1 MRRILLLIPVFG
13 FACGYGQKVILN
25 PYDGVN
31 FSNYYKSS
39 LHNHTNVCDGAYAP
53 DYSIYLHAHANY
65 DIQAIT
71 DHDVCGHPAAPNT
84 TWPWTNW
91 ISETPTTV
99 YTNVNNGQAAA
110 LYPSLNGGNAML
122 AIRGNELTGCAGTNL
137 ENHVTGLF
145 SDLGYD
151 DCPTGQHDA
160 YFAALKDSGGTAI
173 FNHPMRSLKSAAWY
187 NGYFDDYPDSVL
199 IGMEVFNHGYGEL
212 IAYIRDGI
220 TLWDSV
226 NAARDCDDLRWGF
239 SGDDWHS
246 SDFGHNY
253 NWHYM
258 ASLTYPSFRANLK
271 AGAFTFSYQ
280 KSGGGIA
287 AVPILTG
294 VTVTGSTIAITASGA
309 TSVAWIDNKS
319 DTIDSD
325 YSIDVCTVSTNFVR
339 AVLTNSYGATYTQ
352 PFGLLAIPD
361 PTIITQPAG
370 ATICDGGTHSM
381 SVSASNGT
389 SSLVYQWEE
398 SDDNG
403 GADAWANTAG
413 GSGSTTAHFTSPA
426 LTSTRYYRVVVSAT
440 GNGCN
445 PITSSSVAVTAV
457 ADPAITTQPSG
468 AVICCND
475 THSMSVMVSGGIH
488 LTYQWLESPDGFS
501 SWTNV
506 GSDSPGFT
514 TPSHPSVKYYKVVIS
529 SSGAGCY
536 SPLESEIVSVSMET
550 EPPTF
555 TVPADITVYKD
566 PNCIYDASTAIT
578 GDVTDEDD
586 NCDASLEA
594 TYSDVD
600 DNGPCAGERIITR
613 TWNLT
618 DDCGNK
624 TENVQIISV
633 VPVLEIGGPYESC
646 EGKNIELDAGGGF
659 SSYLWN
665 TEETTQKIEV
675 TESGIYS
682 VTVTN
687 SLGDS
692 ASDETQVTFFP
703 LPDPQLPEDT
713 TVLATDTLTLDA
725 GSGYPYYLWSTGSE
739 DQIIKIYDLTVGN
752 YLFGLQVTDENG
764 CIGYDSVRAT
774 VIAGTYL
781 KDPSGNLTFEIYP
794 VPGKDIIYLKPGS
807 NIDEETMIRI
817 MDSTGR
823 IMLERKVEKL
833 YDSVA
838 FPVDISGLHDGSY
851 YLSISNTD
859 AMNVVRIAKISGR

>member
-1 MRRILLLIPVFG
+1 M
-13 FACGYGQKVILN
+13 
-25 PYDGVN
+25 
-31 FSNYYKSS
+31 
-39 LHNHTNVCDGAYAP
+39 
-53 DYSIYLHAHANY
+53 
-65 DIQAIT
+65 
-71 DHDVCGHPAAPNT
+71 
-84 TWPWTNW
+84 
-91 ISETPTTV
+91 
-99 YTNVNNGQAAA
+99 
-110 LYPSLNGGNAML
+110 
-122 AIRGNELTGCAGTNL
+122 
-137 ENHVTGLF
+137 
-145 SDLGYD
+145 
-151 DCPTGQHDA
+151 
-160 YFAALKDSGGTAI
+160 
-173 FNHPMRSLKSAAWY
+173 
-187 NGYFDDYPDSVL
+187 
-199 IGMEVFNHGYGEL
+199 
-212 IAYIRDGI
+212 
-220 TLWDSV
+220 
-226 NAARDCDDLRWGF
+226 
-239 SGDDWHS
+239 
-246 SDFGHNY
+246 
-253 NWHYM
+253 
-258 ASLTYPSFRANLK
+258 
-271 AGAFTFSYQ
+271 
-280 KSGGGIA
+280 
-287 AVPILTG
+287 
-294 VTVTGSTIAITASGA
+294 
-309 TSVAWIDNKS
+309 
-319 DTIDSD
+319 
-325 YSIDVCTVSTNFVR
+325 
-339 AVLTNSYGATYTQ
+339 
-352 PFGLLAIPD
+352 
-361 PTIITQPAG
+361 
-370 ATICDGGTHSM
+370 
-381 SVSASNGT
+381 
-389 SSLVYQWEE
+389 
-398 SDDNG
+398 
-403 GADAWANTAG
+403 
-413 GSGSTTAHFTSPA
+413 
-426 LTSTRYYRVVVSAT
+426 
-440 GNGCN
+440 
-445 PITSSSVAVTAV
+445 
-457 ADPAITTQPSG
+457 
-468 AVICCND
+468 
-475 THSMSVMVSGGIH
+475 
-488 LTYQWLESPDGFS
+488 
-501 SWTNV
+501 
-506 GSDSPGFT
+506 
-514 TPSHPSVKYYKVVIS
+514 
-529 SSGAGCY
+529 
-536 SPLESEIVSVSMET
+536 ESEIVSVSRET

-566 PNCIYDASTAIT
+566 PNCNYDVSTAIT

-675 TESGIYS
+675 TESGVYS

-838 FPVDISGLHDGSY
+838 FPVDISGLYDGSY